1 MVVYLNEPVQVGA
14 VFRQAGVIPQWF
26 LYHGK
31 KIRVREV
38 TYSWRENIGQ
48 SLFHHFSV
56 SDGINLYDLVFQP
69 ERMFWK
75 LDSIEDAAL

>member
-1 MVVYLNEPVQVGA
+1 MVVYLDEPVQVGA
-14 VFRQAGVIPQWF
+14 VFKKAGVLPRWF

-31 KIRVREV
+31 KIKVREV
-38 TYSWRENIGQ
+38 TYSWKENVGQ

-69 ERMFWK
+69 ERLFWK
-75 LDSIEDAAL
+75 LEAVEDAAP